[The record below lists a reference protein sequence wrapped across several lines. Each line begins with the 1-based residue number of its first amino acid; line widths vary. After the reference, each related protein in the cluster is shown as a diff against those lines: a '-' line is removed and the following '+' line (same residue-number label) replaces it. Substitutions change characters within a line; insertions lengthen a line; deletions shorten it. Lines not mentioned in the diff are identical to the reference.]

1 MHLFPIHSPNQ
12 TYLLSFN
19 SLCLGFFHA
28 SFKIHR
34 EEKSGS
40 KLSIPF
46 AWDFSMHQQRI
57 GQRNDSG
64 TRYFQFPLLG
74 IFPCICSPYTHQI
87 KLIYCLSIPFA
98 WDFSMHPSK
107 STAKKKVAVN
117 FQFPLLG
124 IFPCISSVLVNAMT
138 AVQDTFN
145 SLCLGFFHASVP
157 HTLTKSNLFTVFQ
170 FPLLGIF
177 PCILQNPPRRKNPQS
192 PFNSLCL

>member
-1 MHLFPIHSPNQ
+1 MEM
-12 TYLLSFN
+12 Y
-19 SLCLGFFHA
+19 
-28 SFKIHR
+28 
-34 EEKSGS
+34 KSEL
-40 KLSIPF
+40 K
-46 AWDFSMHQQRI
+46 QQR
-57 GQRNDSG
+57 
-64 TRYFQFPLLG
+64 P
-74 IFPCICSPYTHQI
+74 
-87 KLIYCLSIPFA
+87 
-98 WDFSMHPSK
+98 
-107 STAKKKVAVN
+107 

-192 PFNSLCL
+192 PFNSLCLGFFHASTDDKVVEMLGVIDFQFPLLGIFPCIVQSVKNFPV